1 MVNCHSAL
9 KMWSTIISKHVL
21 ILVSLFKYN
30 SLKWKDSSE
39 FFFFFGSH
47 LGEEGAMFYFISP
60 VQSIDLDF
68 FSWLRKIE
76 IISYYDKSKLVNVG
90 EKKKAC

>member
-1 MVNCHSAL
+1 
-9 KMWSTIISKHVL
+9 
-21 ILVSLFKYN
+21 
-30 SLKWKDSSE
+30 
-39 FFFFFGSH
+39 
-47 LGEEGAMFYFISP
+47 MFYFISP

>member
-1 MVNCHSAL
+1 
-9 KMWSTIISKHVL
+9 
-21 ILVSLFKYN
+21 
-30 SLKWKDSSE
+30 
-39 FFFFFGSH
+39 
-47 LGEEGAMFYFISP
+47 MFYFISP

-90 EKKKAC
+90 EKKKGLLKNPTPVAEMSRTGLRNNLNKCERLRYDNDAIR